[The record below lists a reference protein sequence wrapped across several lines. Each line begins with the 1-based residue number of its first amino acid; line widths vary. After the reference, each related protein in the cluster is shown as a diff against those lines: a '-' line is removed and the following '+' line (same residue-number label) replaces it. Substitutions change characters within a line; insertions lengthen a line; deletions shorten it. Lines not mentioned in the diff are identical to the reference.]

1 MAQARGSIR
10 MENTAAEL
18 GKNLTAGWQ
27 TEKMQLAQPVA
38 ILLLVL
44 LLNAVVF
51 CVYWWDKQAAIEGG
65 WRVRESTLLIL
76 AFIGGS
82 IGAITAQRVLH
93 HKTRKEPFRTIL
105 ALIASFHVVL
115 VTFSAGIWLL
125 APEGTL
131 AAMLQ
136 IPGDYR

>member
-1 MAQARGSIR
+1 
-10 MENTAAEL
+10 
-18 GKNLTAGWQ
+18 
-27 TEKMQLAQPVA
+27 MQLAQPVTL
-38 ILLLVL
+38 LLLVL
-44 LLNAVVF
+44 LLNAVAF

-65 WRVRESTLLIL
+65 WRVRESTLLML

-82 IGAITAQRVLH
+82 VGAITAQRLLC

-105 ALIASFHVVL
+105 ALMASFHVVL